1 MQEVGIIFCT
11 KINNRRS
18 WSMKRFMIVLAA
30 LAMML
35 STVAFAQ
42 EGADLFK
49 AKCAGCHGAGG
60 EGKMGPS
67 LKGKSEAD
75 VTDVLTNGGKK
86 GPHTK
91 AFNATP
97 DQVKSIAGFVATLK

>member
-1 MQEVGIIFCT
+1 
-11 KINNRRS
+11 
-18 WSMKRFMIVLAA
+18 MKRFTIVLAA
-30 LAMML
+30 LAMMM

-42 EGADLFK
+42 EGGDLFK

-75 VTDVLTNGGKK
+75 VTGVLTDGGKK
-86 GPHTK
+86 GPHAK
-91 AFNATP
+91 PFNATP
-97 DQVKSIAGFVATLK
+97 DQVKAIAGFVATLK